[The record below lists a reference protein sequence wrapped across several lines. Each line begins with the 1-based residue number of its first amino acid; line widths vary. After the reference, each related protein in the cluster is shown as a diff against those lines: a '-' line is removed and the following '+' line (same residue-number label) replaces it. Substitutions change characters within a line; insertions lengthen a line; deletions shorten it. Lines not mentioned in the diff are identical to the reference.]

1 MKMVKSHT
9 RKKFAKQRTARE
21 TPSKLKQVTS
31 ATTDYI
37 KQWTQRELAK
47 LQQEEST
54 PICIPTDDGYRIAHY
69 RLKVNINRTCDV
81 LDHNLEFVHR
91 FEDKISAILY
101 VIYTLKKRYY
111 KADEILTLST
121 EINKCYADMLGFRWA
136 VEAARKRQDF
146 VAADN
151 RQARL
156 EIAENRLAI
165 ARNKILKIHKE
176 AKYNKV
182 WE

>member
-1 MKMVKSHT
+1 MAKSPT
-9 RKKFAKQRTARE
+9 RKKFTKRRPAVE
-21 TPSKLKQVTS
+21 SPSQLKQVTA

-37 KQWTQRELAK
+37 KHWTQRELAK
-47 LQQEEST
+47 MQKEEST

-69 RLKVNINRTCDV
+69 RLKTYPNRTCDV

-101 VIYTLKKRYY
+101 VVYTLKKRYY
-111 KADEILTLST
+111 QADQILVLST
-121 EINKCYADMLGFRWA
+121 EINKCYADMLSLRWA
-136 VEAARKRQDF
+136 AEAARKRLDF
-146 VAADN
+146 VAVDN

-156 EIAENRLAI
+156 EIAENRLKI
-165 ARNKILKIHKE
+165 ARDRISKIHKE
-176 AKYNKV
+176 AKYLKV